1 MITLATLHEATEQQI
16 FDQVAAHLLKQQ
28 AKSMIS
34 LTMCAYRGRQG
45 MMCAAGCL
53 IADDEYDVEMDQHAT
68 SWNSLVDRKLV
79 PAAHESFIRGLQSV
93 HDGLTADA
101 PLMGFDVIPTVP
113 KAQIITA
120 LAEFAELCGLTF
132 VAPIEGEA

>member
-53 IADDEYDVEMDQHAT
+53 IADDEYDAEMDQHAT

-79 PAAHESFIRGLQSV
+79 PAAHKNFIRGLQSV
-93 HDGLTADA
+93 HDGLTADVA
-101 PLMGFDVIPTVP
+101 PGLDGIPSVS
-113 KAQIITA
+113 KAQIINSLSA
-120 LAEFAELCGLTF
+120 FAKRCGLKF
-132 VAPIEGEA
+132 VAPVEGEA